1 MFGLDGI
8 KRLDQAEVA
17 RLIKKDIMDEEPS
30 EVDRIFEEIA
40 SKEIPQALP
49 QHKAIPAI
57 EIIAL
62 IVAIVSELVSSWYTF
77 SWYKANQ
84 PVPLALTLAFI
95 LGICEAMLPELS
107 IFMLRKK
114 GFSHKLGAL
123 IIAILAFMATSF
135 STGATI
141 GGLYDS
147 RSKALATRDTNRGA
161 AMASASELSDLS
173 DRRSRAI
180 ESLSS
185 YRDEELYSRKV
196 IELISNNEVAA
207 TMEAKRDRARA
218 SIAKAELELGRI
230 ESAINSLR
238 YSETGSITIR
248 SDFYS
253 FLAGRVGLS
262 AELCRV
268 YNHLV
273 PGNSSII
280 FVARGAML
288 TMVLFL

>member
-1 MFGLDGI
+1 MSGLDGI
-8 KRLDQAEVA
+8 KRLDEAEVA

-57 EIIAL
+57 KIIAL

-77 SWYKANQ
+77 SWYKVNQ
-84 PVPLALTLAFI
+84 PVPLALTLACI
-95 LGICEAMLPELS
+95 LGVCEAMLPELA
-107 IFMLRKK
+107 IFMFRKK
-114 GFSHKLGAL
+114 GVSYKFGSFV
-123 IIAILAFMATSF
+123 IAILAFMATSF

-147 RSKALATRDTNRGA
+147 RSKVLATKNVDRA
-161 AMASASELSDLS
+161 AAIASTAELRDLS
-173 DRRSRAI
+173 ERRARAI
-180 ESLSS
+180 DSLQS
-185 YRDEELYSRKV
+185 YKKDEALYSAKV
-196 IELISNNEVAA
+196 VELVSNNEIAT
-207 TMEAKRDRARA
+207 TMETKRDRARA
-218 SIAKAELELGRI
+218 AITRTEVELGRI

-248 SDFYS
+248 IDFYS

-262 AELCRV
+262 ADSVEFIMISFPAV
-268 YNHLV
+268 FNE
-273 PGNSSII
+273 I
-280 FVARGAML
+280 VAPAML

>member
-1 MFGLDGI
+1 MSGLDGI
-8 KRLDQAEVA
+8 KRLDEAEVA

-40 SKEIPQALP
+40 SKEAPQALP

-57 EIIAL
+57 KIIAL
-62 IVAIVSELVSSWYTF
+62 VVAIVSELVSSWYTF

-107 IFMLRKK
+107 IFMFRKK
-114 GFSHKLGAL
+114 GFSYKLGAL

-147 RSKALATRDTNRGA
+147 RSKALATKDTNRGA

-185 YRDEELYSRKV
+185 YKRDEELYSRKV

-238 YSETGSITIR
+238 YSENGSIVIR
-248 SDFYS
+248 TDFYS

-262 AELCRV
+262 ADSVEFIMISFPAV
-268 YNHLV
+268 FNE
-273 PGNSSII
+273 I
-280 FVARGAML
+280 VAPAML